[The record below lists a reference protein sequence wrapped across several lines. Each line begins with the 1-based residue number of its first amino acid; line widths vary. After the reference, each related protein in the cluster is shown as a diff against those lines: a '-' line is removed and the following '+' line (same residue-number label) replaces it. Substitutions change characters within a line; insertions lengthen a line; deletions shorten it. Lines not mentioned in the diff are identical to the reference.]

1 MYTLLYKGSEPDSN
15 WDVRDP
21 RRVRGHDLTRPLSKT
36 CRWYTAVAFL
46 NKAFEFQFGLMVAF

>member
-21 RRVRGHDLTRPLSKT
+21 RRVRGHDLTRPLSK
-36 CRWYTAVAFL
+36 VM
-46 NKAFEFQFGLMVAF
+46 QMVHCSGFSEQSL